1 MLYIRT
7 DANKSIAAGHVMRC
21 IAIAN
26 SLRTL
31 GEESVFII
39 SEMEAADIITEHG
52 FQFILI
58 DGRWNNLNYEI
69 NALKSLIDIN
79 NVRKLLIDSYY
90 ITNEYL
96 KNIPKDVSVIYIGS
110 LLKRFERIKLLIN
123 YSNVY
128 DNNFYKKNYH
138 NQETK
143 TLLGVK
149 YAPLRGEFQN
159 LRPVISETVDNILIT
174 TGSTDKHNITLKIVR
189 HLLSD
194 EKFKG
199 ININII
205 VGRLNDNYDKIEQLA
220 LIYDNIVLY
229 SNVKNMPNL
238 VRKNQIAI
246 SASGTTIYELC
257 ACGVPTVSFAL
268 VKEQE
273 NNGKKFDMDKIA
285 AYAGSF
291 ADSNMTEIVLANIQE
306 LLNRYIKNK
315 SIRNE
320 TAIKMN
326 KYIDGNGSIRIAKE
340 IYDLDRGKE

>member
-31 GEESVFII
+31 WEESVFII

-128 DNNFYKKNYH
+128 DNNFYKKNNH
-138 NQETK
+138 N
-143 TLLGVK
+143 
-149 YAPLRGEFQN
+149 
-159 LRPVISETVDNILIT
+159 
-174 TGSTDKHNITLKIVR
+174 
-189 HLLSD
+189 
-194 EKFKG
+194 
-199 ININII
+199 
-205 VGRLNDNYDKIEQLA
+205 
-220 LIYDNIVLY
+220 
-229 SNVKNMPNL
+229 
-238 VRKNQIAI
+238 
-246 SASGTTIYELC
+246 
-257 ACGVPTVSFAL
+257 
-268 VKEQE
+268 
-273 NNGKKFDMDKIA
+273 
-285 AYAGSF
+285 
-291 ADSNMTEIVLANIQE
+291 
-306 LLNRYIKNK
+306 
-315 SIRNE
+315 
-320 TAIKMN
+320 
-326 KYIDGNGSIRIAKE
+326 
-340 IYDLDRGKE
+340 